1 MIIFYNT
8 RTIIIIVMSPHPAT
22 RHNGTCTGS
31 LWKSHSRNV
40 VAVPAVPAAAGS
52 RRRHP
57 EDDDV
62 DDGGGGSSS
71 SESRRPPSS
80 SSESP
85 SYFEGALAEANERQ
99 RTHHEFC
106 VLVGDELW
114 SYTDVW
120 AYVKGD
126 PPTVSCMFFRGD
138 GGDDDDDDDERERE
152 RSPDWWF

>member
-1 MIIFYNT
+1 
-8 RTIIIIVMSPHPAT
+8 
-22 RHNGTCTGS
+22 
-31 LWKSHSRNV
+31 
-40 VAVPAVPAAAGS
+40 
-52 RRRHP
+52 
-57 EDDDV
+57 
-62 DDGGGGSSS
+62 
-71 SESRRPPSS
+71 
-80 SSESP
+80 
-85 SYFEGALAEANERQ
+85 
-99 RTHHEFC
+99 

>member
-1 MIIFYNT
+1 
-8 RTIIIIVMSPHPAT
+8 MSPHPAT
-22 RHNGTCTGS
+22 RRNGTCTGS

-40 VAVPAVPAAAGS
+40 AVAVPAVPAVGS

-57 EDDDV
+57 EDVDVDV
-62 DDGGGGSSS
+62 DDGGESSS

-80 SSESP
+80 SSSP

-126 PPTVSCMFFRGD
+126 PPTVSCMGFFEEMGRRRPTTTR
-138 GGDDDDDDDERERE
+138 DDERRRERE
-152 RSPDWWF
+152 IS

>member
-1 MIIFYNT
+1 
-8 RTIIIIVMSPHPAT
+8 MSPHPAT
-22 RHNGTCTGS
+22 RRNGTCTGS

-40 VAVPAVPAAAGS
+40 VTVPAAAVPAVGN

-57 EDDDV
+57 EDDGVDV
-62 DDGGGGSSS
+62 DDGGESSS
-71 SESRRPPSS
+71 SSPSS
-80 SSESP
+80 

-126 PPTVSCMFFRGD
+126 PPTVSCICFFEEM
-138 GGDDDDDDDERERE
+138 GGRPTDDRRRRRETTRER
-152 RSPDWWF
+152 DLLIGGL

>member
-1 MIIFYNT
+1 
-8 RTIIIIVMSPHPAT
+8 MSPHPAT
-22 RHNGTCTGS
+22 RRNGTCTGS

-40 VAVPAVPAAAGS
+40 VTVPAAAVPAVGN

-57 EDDDV
+57 EDDGVDV
-62 DDGGGGSSS
+62 DDGGESSS
-71 SESRRPPSS
+71 SSPSS
-80 SSESP
+80 

-126 PPTVSCMFFRGD
+126 PPTVSCMGFFEEMGRRRPTTTR
-138 GGDDDDDDDERERE
+138 DDERRRERE
-152 RSPDWWF
+152 IS

>member
-1 MIIFYNT
+1 
-8 RTIIIIVMSPHPAT
+8 MSPHPAT
-22 RHNGTCTGS
+22 RRNGTCTGS

-40 VAVPAVPAAAGS
+40 VAVPAVPAVPAAGS

-57 EDDDV
+57 EDDGVDV
-62 DDGGGGSSS
+62 DDGGESSS

-80 SSESP
+80 SSSS

-126 PPTVSCMFFRGD
+126 PPTVSCMVFFEEMGRRRPTTTR
-138 GGDDDDDDDERERE
+138 DDERRRERE
-152 RSPDWWF
+152 IS

>member
-1 MIIFYNT
+1 
-8 RTIIIIVMSPHPAT
+8 MSPHPAT
-22 RHNGTCTGS
+22 RRNGTCTGS

-99 RTHHEFC
+99 QRTHHEFC

-126 PPTVSCMFFRGD
+126 PPTVSCICFFEEM
-138 GGDDDDDDDERERE
+138 GGTTTTTTTRERE
-152 RSPDWWF
+152 RDLLIGGFDV